1 MTTRRAAAVFDFANY
16 ESTTISKKTLCDLQD
31 CEAQECGARDLQEP
45 AAQATPGLSWSNEVL
60 IYAKITR
67 S

>member
-1 MTTRRAAAVFDFANY
+1 
-16 ESTTISKKTLCDLQD
+16 LQD
-31 CEAQECGARDLQEP
+31 CEAQERCARDLQKP
-45 AAQATPGLSWSNEVL
+45 AAQATPGLITRVGLL